1 MQRQSNPNDNNTFLN
16 YLILQSVSALNIITL
31 NILQSFHELSYKKHE
46 DHFRIE
52 DNQLTDLQ
60 KSWFRN
66 DTVGYWRFS
75 RTFQPLIPLINNDP
89 KARWLTVGDGRFG
102 LDAIELKHISPSL
115 HVLPTDISPAL
126 LKYSKNQGWID
137 DFSVENAESLS
148 FENDSFD
155 YVLCRESYHH
165 FPRPA
170 IALYEMLRVARKA
183 VILVEPNDHAHPPFF
198 VMLFNLFRNTIKK
211 AIKRP
216 IYPLDRWAYEESGN
230 YIYSLSKRELEKIAL
245 GLNLPAVAT
254 KHYNDYYEAG
264 TEFEPLNAKSPLCK
278 KVKNKIAIAD
288 LKCRLGI
295 SHFSNIIGIIFK
307 EMPEKGLADQL
318 KKAGLLVNQL
328 SRNPYIKR

>member
-155 YVLCRESYHH
+155 YVLCRY
-165 FPRPA
+165 
-170 IALYEMLRVARKA
+170 
-183 VILVEPNDHAHPPFF
+183 
-198 VMLFNLFRNTIKK
+198 NTTM
-211 AIKRP
+211 AP
-216 IYPLDRWAYEESGN
+216 I
-230 YIYSLSKRELEKIAL
+230 
-245 GLNLPAVAT
+245 
-254 KHYNDYYEAG
+254 
-264 TEFEPLNAKSPLCK
+264 
-278 KVKNKIAIAD
+278 
-288 LKCRLGI
+288 
-295 SHFSNIIGIIFK
+295 
-307 EMPEKGLADQL
+307 
-318 KKAGLLVNQL
+318 
-328 SRNPYIKR
+328 